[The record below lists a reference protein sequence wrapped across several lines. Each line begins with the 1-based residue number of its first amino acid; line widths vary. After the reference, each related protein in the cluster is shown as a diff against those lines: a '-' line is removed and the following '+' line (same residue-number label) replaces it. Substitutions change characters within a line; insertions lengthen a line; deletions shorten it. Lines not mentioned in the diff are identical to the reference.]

1 MNANRETFNIK
12 KEFRESIQEFQF
24 CRDEKRQKALQ
35 RMIKIMKNTNDPKL
49 KERMKKSI
57 KKNIEICE

>member
-1 MNANRETFNIK
+1 MNTNSEAFNIK
-12 KEFRESIQEFQF
+12 KEFRKAIQEFQF
-24 CRDEKRQKALQ
+24 CHGEKRQMALQ
-35 RMIKIMKNTNDPKL
+35 RMIKIMKSIDDKKL